1 MATNLLLRRGTAAEA
16 AAYTGGEGE
25 LFVDLDNN
33 QVYVHDGVTAGGT
46 ALVGGAS
53 IILSDLSV
61 GPEGTASGDGS
72 IAYDNTTGVFTYTP
86 PVIPSDL
93 TDLSISD
100 GTNGQILTTDGVGNF
115 SFTTVGGVSNTLDG
129 LSDVTI
135 TSVADGEVLAYDSGT
150 SSWVNTTSSSVN
162 LSALSQSII
171 PDTNEAYDLGS
182 ATNKFRDLYL
192 SSATIYL
199 GNSRISTDASGNI
212 AVPGINVIS
221 SIPDTI
227 VSEVAPGDAYN
238 GPDNVSLHTPLTNGG
253 KIIDAVTFYFAIC
266 NDETLYNSFFS
277 DLNAHPRQFWLDNRP
292 SFVPSVYTP
301 TVDVDGWIRDITLTQ
316 ANPFPTLEGNTY
328 GLADDYFDVL
338 NEQISSMYVLDPN
351 TDINDLD
358 SIKSSIESMLTTQG
372 NLQPGDP
379 APEFI
384 NIFSHI
390 TNTTTTITT
399 TSYNDLADTPTLAT
413 VATSGSYNDLTN
425 QPTIPTDV
433 STLTDTTNRF
443 FSGSYTDLTD
453 KPTLYSDSDVAT
465 YLAANDYDTATNI
478 IASIT
483 DSAPATLDTLNE
495 LAAALGD
502 DPNFATT
509 VTDSIATKASLS
521 GATFTGDV
529 TFQGLSTM
537 DGITEVVNNKTG
549 ATGVVAHDF
558 DTGSIFYHTSLA
570 ANFTANITNVPTTND
585 RTIGIALVLNQGG
598 TAYIPTALQIDGS
611 AVTIKWADAS
621 VPSGNANQVDVVSF
635 TLIRTGSAWVALGVL
650 NTFG

>member
-33 QVYVHDGVTAGGT
+33 QVYVHDGVTAGGVP
-46 ALVGGAS
+46 LVGGAS
-53 IILSDLSV
+53 IVLSDLSV

-100 GTNGQILTTDGVGNF
+100 GTNGQILTTDGAGNF

-129 LSDVTI
+129 LTDVTI

-150 SSWVNTTSSSVN
+150 SSWVNTTASSGGIALTDLSVGAEGTA
-162 LSALSQSII
+162 SGDGAI
-171 PDTNEAYDLGS
+171 AYDNTTGVFTYTPADLSGYALTSSLATVATSGS
-182 ATNKFRDLYL
+182 YGDLTGTPSLATV
-192 SSATIYL
+192 AT
-199 GNSRISTDASGNI
+199 SG
-212 AVPGINVIS
+212 
-221 SIPDTI
+221 
-227 VSEVAPGDAYN
+227 AY
-238 GPDNVSLHTPLTNGG
+238 
-253 KIIDAVTFYFAIC
+253 
-266 NDETLYNSFFS
+266 S
-277 DLNAHPRQFWLDNRP
+277 DL
-292 SFVPSVYTP
+292 S
-301 TVDVDGWIRDITLTQ
+301 G
-316 ANPFPTLEGNTY
+316 
-328 GLADDYFDVL
+328 
-338 NEQISSMYVLDPN
+338 
-351 TDINDLD
+351 
-358 SIKSSIESMLTTQG
+358 
-372 NLQPGDP
+372 
-379 APEFI
+379 
-384 NIFSHI
+384 
-390 TNTTTTITT
+390 
-399 TSYNDLADTPTLAT
+399 TPTLAT
-413 VATSGSYNDLTN
+413 VATSGSYNDLSD
-425 QPTIPTDV
+425 Q
-433 STLTDTTNRF
+433 
-443 FSGSYTDLTD
+443 
-453 KPTLYSDSDVAT
+453 PTLYSNSDVAT

-483 DSAPATLDTLNE
+483 DSAPTTLDTLNE

-509 VTDSIATKASLS
+509 ITNSIATKASLS

-529 TFQGLSTM
+529 TFQGLATM

-570 ANFTANITNVPTTND
+570 ADFTANITNVPTTND
-585 RTIGIALVLNQGG
+585 RTIGVALVLNQGG

>member
-16 AAYTGGEGE
+16 TAYTGGEGE

-33 QVYVHDGVTAGGT
+33 QVYVHDGVTAGGVP
-46 ALVGGAS
+46 LVGGAS
-53 IILSDLSV
+53 IVLSDLSV

-100 GTNGQILTTDGVGNF
+100 GTNGQILTTDGAGNF

-129 LSDVTI
+129 LTDVTI
-135 TSVADGEVLAYDSGT
+135 TSVANGEVLAYDSGT
-150 SSWVNTTSSSVN
+150 SSWVNTTPAAGGIALTDLSVGAEGTASGDGAIAYDNTTGVFTYTPVDLSGYALTSS
-162 LSALSQSII
+162 LSAVATSG
-171 PDTNEAYDLGS
+171 AY
-182 ATNKFRDLYL
+182 
-192 SSATIYL
+192 
-199 GNSRISTDASGNI
+199 
-212 AVPGINVIS
+212 
-221 SIPDTI
+221 
-227 VSEVAPGDAYN
+227 
-238 GPDNVSLHTPLTNGG
+238 
-253 KIIDAVTFYFAIC
+253 
-266 NDETLYNSFFS
+266 S
-277 DLNAHPRQFWLDNRP
+277 DL
-292 SFVPSVYTP
+292 T
-301 TVDVDGWIRDITLTQ
+301 G
-316 ANPFPTLEGNTY
+316 
-328 GLADDYFDVL
+328 
-338 NEQISSMYVLDPN
+338 
-351 TDINDLD
+351 
-358 SIKSSIESMLTTQG
+358 
-372 NLQPGDP
+372 
-379 APEFI
+379 
-384 NIFSHI
+384 
-390 TNTTTTITT
+390 
-399 TSYNDLADTPTLAT
+399 TPTLSA
-413 VATSGSYNDLTN
+413 VATSGSYGDLTGT
-425 QPTIPTDV
+425 PTIPTDV
-433 STLTDTTNRF
+433 SELADATSLL
-443 FSGSYTDLTD
+443 FSGSYNDLSD
-453 KPTLYSDSDVAT
+453 KPTIYTDSDVAT

-483 DSAPATLDTLNE
+483 DSAPTTLDTLNE

-529 TFQGLSTM
+529 TFQGLATM

-558 DTGSIFYHTSLA
+558 ATGSIFYHTSLA
-570 ANFTANITNVPTTND
+570 ADFTANITNVPTTND
-585 RTIGIALVLNQGG
+585 RTIGVALVLDQGG

-621 VPSGNANQVDVVSF
+621 VPSGNANQVDIVSF

>member
-33 QVYVHDGVTAGGT
+33 QVYVHDGVTAGGVP
-46 ALVGGAS
+46 LVGGAS
-53 IILSDLSV
+53 IVLSDLSV

-100 GTNGQILTTDGVGNF
+100 GTNGQILTTDGAGNF

-129 LSDVTI
+129 LTDVTI

-150 SSWVNTTSSSVN
+150 SSWVNTTASSGGIALTDLSVGAEGTA
-162 LSALSQSII
+162 SGDGAI
-171 PDTNEAYDLGS
+171 AYDNTTGVFTYTPADLSGYALTSSLATVATSGS
-182 ATNKFRDLYL
+182 YGDLTGTPSLATV
-192 SSATIYL
+192 AT
-199 GNSRISTDASGNI
+199 SG
-212 AVPGINVIS
+212 
-221 SIPDTI
+221 
-227 VSEVAPGDAYN
+227 AY
-238 GPDNVSLHTPLTNGG
+238 
-253 KIIDAVTFYFAIC
+253 
-266 NDETLYNSFFS
+266 S
-277 DLNAHPRQFWLDNRP
+277 DL
-292 SFVPSVYTP
+292 S
-301 TVDVDGWIRDITLTQ
+301 G
-316 ANPFPTLEGNTY
+316 
-328 GLADDYFDVL
+328 
-338 NEQISSMYVLDPN
+338 
-351 TDINDLD
+351 
-358 SIKSSIESMLTTQG
+358 
-372 NLQPGDP
+372 
-379 APEFI
+379 
-384 NIFSHI
+384 
-390 TNTTTTITT
+390 
-399 TSYNDLADTPTLAT
+399 TPTLAT
-413 VATSGSYNDLTN
+413 VATSGSYNDLSD
-425 QPTIPTDV
+425 Q
-433 STLTDTTNRF
+433 
-443 FSGSYTDLTD
+443 
-453 KPTLYSDSDVAT
+453 PTLYSNSDVAT

-483 DSAPATLDTLNE
+483 DSAPTTLDTLNE

-529 TFQGLSTM
+529 TFQGLATM

-570 ANFTANITNVPTTND
+570 ADFTANITNVPTTND
-585 RTIGIALVLNQGG
+585 RTIGVALVLNQGG

>member
-33 QVYVHDGVTAGGT
+33 QVYVHDGVNAGGVP
-46 ALVGGAS
+46 LVGGAS
-53 IILSDLSV
+53 IVLSDLSV

-72 IAYDNTTGVFTYTP
+72 IAYDNTTGIFTYTP

-100 GTNGQILTTDGVGNF
+100 GTNGQILTTDGAGNF

-129 LSDVTI
+129 LTDVTI

-150 SSWVNTTSSSVN
+150 SSWVNTTSSGVD
-162 LSALSQSII
+162 LSAISQSII
-171 PDTNEAYDLGS
+171 PDTDVAYDLGS

-192 SSATIYL
+192 SGSTIYL
-199 GNSRISTDASGNI
+199 GNTSITTDAGNLI
-212 AVPGINVIS
+212 LPAGTTMDDGIGGTISYLTDITGEQLGDLSNVNINS
-221 SIPDTI
+221 P
-227 VSEVAPGDAYN
+227 VNNEVLIYSVGN
-238 GPDNVSLHTPLTNGG
+238 W
-253 KIIDAVTFYFAIC
+253 F
-266 NDETLYNSFFS
+266 NSF
-277 DLNAHPRQFWLDNRP
+277 
-292 SFVPSVYTP
+292 
-301 TVDVDGWIRDITLTQ
+301 
-316 ANPFPTLEGNTY
+316 
-328 GLADDYFDVL
+328 
-338 NEQISSMYVLDPN
+338 
-351 TDINDLD
+351 
-358 SIKSSIESMLTTQG
+358 LTTG
-372 NLQPGDP
+372 NLQDFDV
-379 APEFI
+379 A
-384 NIFSHI
+384 NA
-390 TNTTTTITT
+390 NTGEVLRWNGIAWANAVL
-399 TSYNDLADTPTLAT
+399 SYSDLSNTPTLF
-413 VATSGSYNDLTN
+413 SGSYNDLSD
-425 QPTIPTDV
+425 Q
-433 STLTDTTNRF
+433 
-443 FSGSYTDLTD
+443 
-453 KPTLYSDSDVAT
+453 PTLYSDSDVAT

-483 DSAPATLDTLNE
+483 DSAPTTLDTLNE

-509 VTDSIATKASLS
+509 VTNSIATKASLS

-529 TFQGLSTM
+529 TFQGLATM

-558 DTGSIFYHTSLA
+558 ATGSIFYHTSLA
-570 ANFTANITNVPTTND
+570 ADFTANITNVPTTND
-585 RTIGIALVLNQGG
+585 RTIGVALVLDQGG

>member
-1 MATNLLLRRGTAAEA
+1 MSTNLLLRRGTAAEA

-61 GPEGTASGDGS
+61 GPEGIASGDGS

-100 GTNGQILTTDGVGNF
+100 GTNGQILTTDGAGNF

-150 SSWVNTTSSSVN
+150 SSWVNTTAASGGIALTDLSVGAEGTASGDGAIAYNNTTGVFTYTPADLSGYALTSS
-162 LSALSQSII
+162 LSAVATSGSYGDLTGTPSLAAVATSG
-171 PDTNEAYDLGS
+171 AY
-182 ATNKFRDLYL
+182 
-192 SSATIYL
+192 
-199 GNSRISTDASGNI
+199 
-212 AVPGINVIS
+212 
-221 SIPDTI
+221 
-227 VSEVAPGDAYN
+227 
-238 GPDNVSLHTPLTNGG
+238 
-253 KIIDAVTFYFAIC
+253 
-266 NDETLYNSFFS
+266 S
-277 DLNAHPRQFWLDNRP
+277 DL
-292 SFVPSVYTP
+292 S
-301 TVDVDGWIRDITLTQ
+301 G
-316 ANPFPTLEGNTY
+316 
-328 GLADDYFDVL
+328 
-338 NEQISSMYVLDPN
+338 
-351 TDINDLD
+351 
-358 SIKSSIESMLTTQG
+358 
-372 NLQPGDP
+372 
-379 APEFI
+379 
-384 NIFSHI
+384 
-390 TNTTTTITT
+390 
-399 TSYNDLADTPTLAT
+399 TPTLAT
-413 VATSGSYNDLTN
+413 VATSGSY
-425 QPTIPTDV
+425 
-433 STLTDTTNRF
+433 
-443 FSGSYTDLTD
+443 TDLLNQ
-453 KPTLYSDSDVAT
+453 PTLYSDSDVAT

-483 DSAPATLDTLNE
+483 DSAPTTLDTLNE

-529 TFQGLSTM
+529 TFQGLATM

-558 DTGSIFYHTSLA
+558 ATGSIFYHTSLA

-585 RTIGIALVLNQGG
+585 RIIGIALVLAQGG
-598 TAYIPTALQIDGS
+598 TAYLPTALQIDGS

-621 VPSGNANQVDVVSF
+621 IPTGNANQVDVVSF
-635 TLIRTGSAWVALGVL
+635 SLIRSGSAWTALGVL

>member
-33 QVYVHDGVTAGGT
+33 QVYVHDGVTAGGVP
-46 ALVGGAS
+46 LVGGAS
-53 IILSDLSV
+53 IVLSDLSV

-72 IAYDNTTGVFTYTP
+72 IAYNNTTGVFTYTP

-100 GTNGQILTTDGVGNF
+100 GTNGQILTTDGAGNF

-129 LSDVTI
+129 LTDVTI

-150 SSWVNTTSSSVN
+150 SSWVNTTASSGGIALTDLSVGAEGTA
-162 LSALSQSII
+162 SGDGAI
-171 PDTNEAYDLGS
+171 AYDNTTGVFTYTPADLSGYALTSSLATVATSGS
-182 ATNKFRDLYL
+182 YGDLTGTPSLATV
-192 SSATIYL
+192 AT
-199 GNSRISTDASGNI
+199 SG
-212 AVPGINVIS
+212 
-221 SIPDTI
+221 
-227 VSEVAPGDAYN
+227 AY
-238 GPDNVSLHTPLTNGG
+238 
-253 KIIDAVTFYFAIC
+253 
-266 NDETLYNSFFS
+266 S
-277 DLNAHPRQFWLDNRP
+277 DL
-292 SFVPSVYTP
+292 S
-301 TVDVDGWIRDITLTQ
+301 G
-316 ANPFPTLEGNTY
+316 
-328 GLADDYFDVL
+328 
-338 NEQISSMYVLDPN
+338 
-351 TDINDLD
+351 
-358 SIKSSIESMLTTQG
+358 
-372 NLQPGDP
+372 
-379 APEFI
+379 
-384 NIFSHI
+384 
-390 TNTTTTITT
+390 
-399 TSYNDLADTPTLAT
+399 TPTLAT
-413 VATSGSYNDLTN
+413 VATSGSYNDLSD
-425 QPTIPTDV
+425 Q
-433 STLTDTTNRF
+433 
-443 FSGSYTDLTD
+443 
-453 KPTLYSDSDVAT
+453 PTLYSNSDVAT

-483 DSAPATLDTLNE
+483 DSAPTTLDTLNE

-509 VTDSIATKASLS
+509 ITNSIATKASLS

-529 TFQGLSTM
+529 TFQGLATM

-570 ANFTANITNVPTTND
+570 ADFTANITNVPTTND
-585 RTIGIALVLNQGG
+585 RTIGVALVLNQGG